1 MELHV
6 GKLLG
11 TLIGPCCTWVIVQLL
26 PHSTMAINALHGEEE
41 AHTWSVVHWG
51 WRGAH
56 AKSSFGLCCFP
67 SDGDL
72 SLSVV
77 GLCVFMGGFLFQA

>member
-1 MELHV
+1 MELHI

-11 TLIGPCCTWVIVQLL
+11 TLIGLYGTWVLVQLL
-26 PHSTMAINALHGEEE
+26 LHSTMAITALHGEEE
-41 AHTWSVVHWG
+41 THAWSVVHWG

-56 AKSSFGLCCFP
+56 AESGFGSYCFP
-67 SDGDL
+67 SGRDL
-72 SLSVV
+72 SLSIV